1 MYWSLVSINIIK
13 SEQIKIFMPR
23 SKIKDL
29 PPEPKRKRRGSRDLY
44 EFLALIFWMIF
55 LFSTIILLIFAKGEM
70 APFSDYT
77 FTWEKFEDVT
87 YVLATLWV
95 LSSIALFLFDSNAV
109 SRENEEFEYHM
120 KNFKELR
127 DNIIQLE
134 KEKIELEKKKLAEEL
149 SKE

>member
-1 MYWSLVSINIIK
+1 
-13 SEQIKIFMPR
+13 MPR

>member
-1 MYWSLVSINIIK
+1 
-13 SEQIKIFMPR
+13 MPR

-29 PPEPKRKRRGSRDLY
+29 PPEPKRRRRGSRDLY

-70 APFSDYT
+70 SPFSDYI
-77 FTWEKFEDVT
+77 FTWEKFEEVT

-134 KEKIELEKKKLAEEL
+134 KEKIELEKKRLAEEI